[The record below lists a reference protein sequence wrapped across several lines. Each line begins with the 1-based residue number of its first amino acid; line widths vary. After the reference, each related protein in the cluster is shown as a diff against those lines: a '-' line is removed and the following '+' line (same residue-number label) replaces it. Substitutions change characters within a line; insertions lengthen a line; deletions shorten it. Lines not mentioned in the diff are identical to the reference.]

1 MGFSKGNKYGGR
13 KKGAKNR
20 LTNDVRESFHKA
32 YANMGGFDENGK
44 PLTSDEAF
52 LRWARQNQTESYR
65 LFAKMIPKAAELA
78 EDLHEDFV
86 ATLVFEDEQ
95 AKMVEGSAKV
105 IDVAGE
111 AEMENG
117 SQKPLQ
123 M

>member
-44 PLTSDEAF
+44 PLTGDEAF
-52 LRWARQNQTESYR
+52 LAWARENQTEFYR
-65 LFAKMIPKAAELA
+65 LYAKMIPATAEIA
-78 EDLHEDFV
+78 SEVHEDFI
-86 ATLVFEDEQ
+86 AGLIFEEEE
-95 AKMVEGSAKV
+95 ARMIEGNAKV
-105 IDVAGE
+105 IDV

-117 SQKPLQ
+117 SQKPLR